1 MQITDCSA
9 YEVLQKERIEDVH
22 ADGYLLRHKKSGA
35 RVMLLANDDE
45 NKCLI
50 YFPDTA
56 CRQHRCRTYPGTQ
69 CAVRIP
75 SVPVERSFCGTGQGF
90 PEYIFKCDDLPG

>member
-45 NKCLI
+45 NKVFNIISGHRLQ
-50 YFPDTA
+50 TA
-56 CRQHRCRTYPGTQ
+56 PVSHISWNTVC
-69 CAVRIP
+69 CAD
-75 SVPVERSFCGTGQGF
+75 PVSSR
-90 PEYIFKCDDLPG
+90 